1 MSMEHPFIS
10 DLSDK
15 SLEECQETL
24 SSLTT
29 KINFAYNT
37 GNQPLVHQLQMAISS
52 YRAETS
58 KKLNALFEKEG
69 VDTAINIKGD
79 NKK

>member
-1 MSMEHPFIS
+1 MSMEHPFIG

-37 GNQPLVHQLQMAISS
+37 GNQPLVHQLQMANAS
-52 YRAETS
+52 YRSETS

-69 VDTAINIKGD
+69 VNDSINIKGD